1 MPEELSTHPLRDQQ
15 RPTFP
20 GALDRWL
27 PAALAVVGAML
38 LFAGYWGASDST
50 DPGEQLPHI
59 ASATIPGAV
68 LVIAAAVLLLR
79 QEAARA
85 REESAAVGARLD
97 ALVEW
102 LVTASTDPAPSST
115 ATGDSNTGDSN
126 TGGQI
131 VRSR

>member
-1 MPEELSTHPLRDQQ
+1 VPEELSAHPLRDQH
-15 RPTFP
+15 RPATR
-20 GALDRWL
+20 GLLDRWL
-27 PAALAVVGAML
+27 PAALAVIGALL

-50 DPGEQLPHI
+50 NPGEQIPHL
-59 ASATIPGAV
+59 ASGTIPGAV

-97 ALVEW
+97 AVVEW
-102 LVTASTDPAPSST
+102 LATASTDPGAGT
-115 ATGDSNTGDSN
+115 TGPGEADASGHV
-126 TGGQI
+126 

>member
-1 MPEELSTHPLRDQQ
+1 VPEELSAHPLRDQH
-15 RPTFP
+15 RPATR
-20 GALDRWL
+20 GVLDRWL
-27 PAALAVVGAML
+27 PAALAVIGALL

-50 DPGEQLPHI
+50 NPGEQIPHL
-59 ASATIPGAV
+59 ASGTIPGAV

-97 ALVEW
+97 AVVEW
-102 LVTASTDPAPSST
+102 LATASTDPGAGTT
-115 ATGDSNTGDSN
+115 AAGEADASGHV
-126 TGGQI
+126 

>member
-1 MPEELSTHPLRDQQ
+1 MPEELSAHPLRDQQ
-15 RPTFP
+15 RPNP
-20 GALDRWL
+20 RGALDRWL
-27 PAALAVVGAML
+27 PVAVAVIGAVL

-68 LVIAAAVLLLR
+68 LVITAAVLLLR

-102 LVTASTDPAPSST
+102 LATASTDAAADDVPAREPN
-115 ATGDSNTGDSN
+115 A
-126 TGGQI
+126 GGHV

>member
-1 MPEELSTHPLRDQQ
+1 MPEELSAHPLRDQH
-15 RPTFP
+15 RPATR
-20 GALDRWL
+20 GLLDRWL
-27 PAALAVVGAML
+27 PAALAVIGALL

-50 DPGEQLPHI
+50 NPGEQIPHL
-59 ASATIPGAV
+59 ASGTIPGAV

-97 ALVEW
+97 AVVEW
-102 LVTASTDPAPSST
+102 LATASSDPGAGT
-115 ATGDSNTGDSN
+115 TGAGEADASGHV
-126 TGGQI
+126 

>member
-1 MPEELSTHPLRDQQ
+1 MPEELSAHPLRDQQ
-15 RPTFP
+15 PPTSR

-27 PAALAVVGAML
+27 PAALAVIGAVL

-50 DPGEQLPHI
+50 DPGQQLPHL

-79 QEAARA
+79 QEAIRA

-102 LVTASTDPAPSST
+102 LATASADPAVSGT
-115 ATGDSNTGDSN
+115 ATGESNASER
-126 TGGQI
+126 
-131 VRSR
+131 VVSSP

>member
-1 MPEELSTHPLRDQQ
+1 MPEELSAHPLRDQQ

-20 GALDRWL
+20 GVLERWL
-27 PAALAVVGAML
+27 PAALAVIGAML
-38 LFAGYWGASDST
+38 LFAGYWGVSDST
-50 DPGEQLPHI
+50 DPGKQLPHI

-85 REESAAVGARLD
+85 RKESAAVGARLD

-102 LVTASTDPAPSST
+102 LVTASADPAPGST
-115 ATGDSNTGDSN
+115 PAGESNASGHV
-126 TGGQI
+126 

>member
-1 MPEELSTHPLRDQQ
+1 MPEELSAHPLRDHH
-15 RPTFP
+15 RPATR
-20 GALDRWL
+20 GVLDRWL
-27 PAALAVVGAML
+27 PSALAVIGALL

-50 DPGEQLPHI
+50 DPGEQIPHL

-68 LVIAAAVLLLR
+68 LVITAAVLLLR

-97 ALVEW
+97 AVVEW
-102 LVTASTDPAPSST
+102 LATASTDPGAST
-115 ATGDSNTGDSN
+115 SGEADASGHV
-126 TGGQI
+126 

>member
-1 MPEELSTHPLRDQQ
+1 MHPLRDQQ
-15 RPTFP
+15 RPASR
-20 GALDRWL
+20 GALERWL
-27 PAALAVVGAML
+27 PAALAVIGALL

-68 LVIAAAVLLLR
+68 LVITAAVLLLR

-102 LVTASTDPAPSST
+102 LATAGSDPAPASRAT
-115 ATGDSNTGDSN
+115 AESNA
-126 TGGQI
+126 GGHV

>member
-1 MPEELSTHPLRDQQ
+1 MPEELSAHPLRDQH
-15 RPTFP
+15 RPATT

-27 PAALAVVGAML
+27 PAALAVIGALL

-50 DPGEQLPHI
+50 DPGQQLPHI

-68 LVIAAAVLLLR
+68 LVIAATLLLLR
-79 QEAARA
+79 REAVRA

-102 LVTASTDPAPSST
+102 LVTASADPGTST
-115 ATGDSNTGDSN
+115 TAAGEA
-126 TGGQI
+126 GGEPDASRDV

>member
-1 MPEELSTHPLRDQQ
+1 MPEELSAHPLRDQH
-15 RPTFP
+15 RPATR
-20 GALDRWL
+20 GVLDRWL
-27 PAALAVVGAML
+27 PAALAVIGALL

-50 DPGEQLPHI
+50 DPGQQIPHL
-59 ASATIPGAV
+59 ASGTIPGAV

-97 ALVEW
+97 AVVEW
-102 LVTASTDPAPSST
+102 LATASTDPAPGT
-115 ATGDSNTGDSN
+115 TGAGEADASGH
-126 TGGQI
+126 I

>member
-1 MPEELSTHPLRDQQ
+1 LRDQQ
-15 RPTFP
+15 RPASR

-27 PAALAVVGAML
+27 PAALAVIGAVL
-38 LFAGYWGASDST
+38 LFAGYWGASDTT

-68 LVIAAAVLLLR
+68 LVISAAVMFLR

-102 LVTASTDPAPSST
+102 LVTASADPASSNQ
-115 ATGDSNTGDSN
+115 AAGESNA
-126 TGGQI
+126 GGHV

>member
-1 MPEELSTHPLRDQQ
+1 MPEELSAHPLRDQH
-15 RPTFP
+15 RPATR
-20 GALDRWL
+20 GMLDRWL
-27 PAALAVVGAML
+27 PAALAVIGALL

-50 DPGEQLPHI
+50 DPGEQIPHL
-59 ASATIPGAV
+59 ASGTIPGAV

-97 ALVEW
+97 AVVEW
-102 LVTASTDPAPSST
+102 LATAGTDQAAGTTT
-115 ATGDSNTGDSN
+115 AGDADA
-126 TGGQI
+126 GGHV